1 MLNTKTTIL
10 KQFKTLDRAIIDTS
24 SVIYLS
30 KTDLLKATAKT
41 LHLITVAGVV
51 NETGDDVLFK
61 HIEIVDVFSNVDAR
75 TDTDQCVVNMAVH
88 LKIPVIS
95 EDKKV
100 LMNAKAAGL
109 AYYNSLMIL
118 NFLLYKGVI
127 QKDSYGK
134 PLHRLK
140 QSAHYSAEVYRLGK
154 MVYEWIRVAHQL

>member
-24 SVIYLS
+24 SLIYLS

-61 HIEIVDVFSNVDAR
+61 HIEIVDVFSNADAR

-88 LKIPVIS
+88 LKIPELDLLRSHQLFLIS
-95 EDKKV
+95 
-100 LMNAKAAGL
+100 A
-109 AYYNSLMIL
+109 SS
-118 NFLLYKGVI
+118 FL
-127 QKDSYGK
+127 
-134 PLHRLK
+134 
-140 QSAHYSAEVYRLGK
+140 
-154 MVYEWIRVAHQL
+154 IRVLK